1 MILAANRNSRM
12 LPSRSVVFVLVLTT
26 FLASPWQNSAATQKS
41 TAKENAAVE
50 DISGMYSFLNSG
62 EFLQINIESGVVSGY
77 ISRKG
82 DLESDRGTS
91 LDQFFDKASIQGHQV
106 TFTTRV
112 LHGEWFEF
120 KGVVERGRA
129 RSKAEDGYYILRGT
143 ITEFTAGE
151 GNDKNPAGHPH
162 QVEFRWMA
170 QSQDVEEKKR
180 KSKW

>member
-1 MILAANRNSRM
+1 M
-12 LPSRSVVFVLVLTT
+12 LPWRHVIFVFVLTT
-26 FLASPWQNSAATQKS
+26 LLAAPWQSSAAGKHKS
-41 TAKENAAVE
+41 TSKENPAVE

-62 EFLQINIESGVVSGY
+62 EFLQIDIENGEVSGY

-91 LDQFFDKASIQGHQV
+91 LDQFFDKASIQGHNV

-120 KGVVERGRA
+120 KGVFEHGRA

-143 ITEFTAGE
+143 ITELTSGQ
-151 GNDKNPAGHPH
+151 GDDKNPIGRPH

-170 QSQDVEEKKR
+170 QSQDVEEKKPR
-180 KSKW
+180 SK

>member
-1 MILAANRNSRM
+1 LLDLPSDSTDDFGCSRSMRM
-12 LPSRSVVFVLVLTT
+12 LPSRSAVFVFVLSTL
-26 FLASPWQNSAATQKS
+26 LASTWQSSAAGKHKS
-41 TAKENAAVE
+41 TSKENPAVE

-62 EFLQINIESGVVSGY
+62 EFLQINIENGEVSGY
-77 ISRKG
+77 ISRRG

-91 LDQFFDKASIQGHQV
+91 LDQFFAKASIQGHDV

-120 KGVVERGRA
+120 KGVLERGRA

-143 ITEFTAGE
+143 ITELTSGP
-151 GNDKNPAGHPH
+151 GDGKNPVGHPH

-170 QSQDVEEKKR
+170 RSQ
-180 KSKW
+180 